1 MSRTDIAQGILAQAL
16 LRTAGVM
23 ALVVAWALVAGLT
36 GDDTQ
41 KFGGR
46 NELVPDSVA
55 SLVRTHDCW
64 AAGDPAD
71 HRDRAGHVVVTR
83 PGRSYAE
90 YLGPDWVRISLD
102 HLARGRAPGLKVHA
116 FCR

>member
-1 MSRTDIAQGILAQAL
+1 VGVSRTDIAQGILAQAF

-23 ALVVAWALVAGLT
+23 ALLLAWTLVAGLT
-36 GDDTQ
+36 GNDTQ
-41 KFGGR
+41 EFGGR
-46 NELVPDSVA
+46 NEVTPDSVA

-64 AAGDPAD
+64 SADDP
-71 HRDRAGHVVVTR
+71 RGSAGHVVVTR
-83 PGRSYAE
+83 PGRSLAE

-102 HLARGRAPGLKVHA
+102 HLTEGRAPGLRVHA